1 MQPTVALWL
10 FYATTTVCPLPIVM
24 SLNRVLP
31 LVCNEINMKRKN
43 NGRCVCSI
51 PLGPKYSLLGMFGEI
66 LAHQL

>member
-43 NGRCVCSI
+43 YGRCVCSI
-51 PLGPKYSLLGMFGEI
+51 PLGPKYSLLGMLGEI
-66 LAHQL
+66 L